1 MMHDVVVYFSSL
13 QKQTASRKIDVLQA
27 FADGARSQGAAV
39 HVETSYNVKPA
50 RLSVILGWPSP
61 LQDGPNIRLRQA
73 VVKEQKR
80 HNNHVM
86 AIDASTFKFHDPNGK
101 YLRYSLNGVFYDTAE
116 YANKNS
122 DDSRW
127 NIISQDLNL
136 QMQPWRDRGSY
147 ILLLMQRD
155 GGWSMKGMNPIEWV
169 QNKIHEVRAVTDLP
183 ILVRPHP
190 GKHIDLSQLAQFNVM
205 LSPSKQRSLYDDL
218 SDAHAACV
226 FNSSSGVAPIL
237 AGVPLVV
244 DDRSSVCWAV
254 SQHDIA
260 RIRDPE
266 FFEREQWIHD
276 LAACHWSDEESR
288 QGLVYQKFLPFIQ

>member
-1 MMHDVVVYFSSL
+1 MEIYKCEYCD
-13 QKQTASRKIDVLQA
+13 
-27 FADGARSQGAAV
+27 
-39 HVETSYNVKPA
+39 N
-50 RLSVILGWPSP
+50 
-61 LQDGPNIRLRQA
+61 
-73 VVKEQKR
+73 
-80 HNNHVM
+80 
-86 AIDASTFKFHDPNGK
+86 TFKS
-101 YLRYSLNGVFYDTAE
+101 LRTINYHQKNAKFCLLKQKKQLKCEYCNYVSFSDKDFENHKNNCVNFLKSLGIQVIIDL
-116 YANKNS
+116 
-122 DDSRW
+122 DDYW
-127 NIISQDLNL
+127 L
-136 QMQPWRDRGSY
+136 PTVEH
-147 ILLLMQRD
+147 
-155 GGWSMKGMNPIEWV
+155 PIHHLIV

-266 FFEREQWIHD
+266 FFAREQWIQD

-288 QGLVYQKFLPFIQ
+288 RGMVYQKFIPYIQ